1 MKEKVIQGS
10 LRGAKLLQ
18 ELFLPPLLC
27 REARRG
33 VAPSETII
41 PLPLI
46 KGKGIKGIGLIN
58 NPYKLLIIDI
68 DGTLIGKDGTISAED
83 REALAKACQL
93 GMPVSLSTGRVPQAC
108 LNIINQL
115 SLDSYHI
122 FFDGALVSNP
132 NQGKEVYVQPLNK
145 MVVRQA
151 VEFAR
156 LNDIYLE
163 LYSATHYFV
172 EQETWAT
179 DIRRQ
184 FFDLQPT
191 VVDFTKLWNQESIIK
206 AELTTSSPQEVDK
219 ARSFQLQFNDSLRL
233 SWARTPAYPG
243 INFINVVDP
252 GVSKGNALVALA
264 LHLGI
269 SLAEVIA
276 IGDGTNDIS
285 ILSCAGLAI
294 AMGNAHD
301 ELKAVADYI
310 TLDVDHSGLAAAI
323 NKFLL

>member
-1 MKEKVIQGS
+1 M
-10 LRGAKLLQ
+10 
-18 ELFLPPLLC
+18 
-27 REARRG
+27 
-33 VAPSETII
+33 
-41 PLPLI
+41 
-46 KGKGIKGIGLIN
+46 IN
-58 NPYKLLIIDI
+58 NPYKLLIVDV

-83 REALAKACQL
+83 RDALAKASHL
-93 GMPVSLSTGRVPQAC
+93 GIQVSLSTGRVPQAC
-108 LNIINQL
+108 SAIIAQL

-145 MVVRQA
+145 IVVRQA
-151 VEFAR
+151 VEFAH

-172 EQETWAT
+172 ERATWAT

-184 FFDLQPT
+184 FFNLEPT

-252 GVSKGNALVALA
+252 EVSKGNALVALA
-264 LHLGI
+264 SYLGI
-269 SLAEVIA
+269 SLTEVIA

-294 AMGNAHD
+294 AMQDAPD
-301 ELKAVADYI
+301 EVKAVADYI

-323 NKFLL
+323 NKFLV

>member
-1 MKEKVIQGS
+1 MK
-10 LRGAKLLQ
+10 
-18 ELFLPPLLC
+18 
-27 REARRG
+27 
-33 VAPSETII
+33 
-41 PLPLI
+41 
-46 KGKGIKGIGLIN
+46 
-58 NPYKLLIIDI
+58 YKLLVVDV

-83 REALAKACQL
+83 RDALAKASHL
-93 GMPVSLSTGRVPQAC
+93 GIQVSLSTGRVPQAC
-108 LNIINQL
+108 SAIIAQL

-145 MVVRQA
+145 IVVRQA
-151 VEFAR
+151 VEFAH

-172 EQETWAT
+172 ERATWAT

-184 FFDLQPT
+184 FFNLEPT

-252 GVSKGNALVALA
+252 EVSKGNALVALA
-264 LHLGI
+264 SYLGI
-269 SLAEVIA
+269 SLTEVIA

-294 AMGNAHD
+294 AMQDAPA
-301 ELKAVADYI
+301 EVKAVADYI
-310 TLDVDHSGLAAAI
+310 TLDVDHSGVAEAI